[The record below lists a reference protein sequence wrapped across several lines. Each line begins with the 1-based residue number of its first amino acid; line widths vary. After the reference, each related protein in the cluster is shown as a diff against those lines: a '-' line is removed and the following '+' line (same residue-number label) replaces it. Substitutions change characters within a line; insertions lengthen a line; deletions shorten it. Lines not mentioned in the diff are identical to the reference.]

1 MRDKKQFFVRKS
13 YTTRLYKWCPSDF
26 EKKINPLVGSANKH
40 NNKPFFCNALPNS
53 QGEDWIVT
61 YTYDINVTP
70 EAVQQ
75 HLAYVECDY
84 VV

>member
-1 MRDKKQFFVRKS
+1 MRDDKEFFVRKS
-13 YTTRLYKWCPSDF
+13 YTTPLYKWRPSEF
-26 EKKINPLVGSANKH
+26 EKKINPLVGSNKQ
-40 NNKPFFCNALPNS
+40 NKRPFFCNALPNS
-53 QGEDWIVT
+53 QGEDWVVT